1 MLDILIS
8 NSFYTPAEGDETMSG
23 RKLAFTGV
31 LLVSVALLALTAAL
45 SAAPADEFGTNW
57 TAQYFSNISLQGA
70 PVFTEVLPAGI
81 NQDWGS
87 GSPNPAVPADNFSAR
102 FTSSQI
108 FPAAGTYQFV
118 ITSDD
123 GARVIIDGAVV
134 YDQFVPRAR
143 TTDSFQVTL
152 TGGVHSL
159 VVEYFDSID
168 QAIIS
173 VQWFQ
178 VGATFATPTVDFT
191 VPIGP
196 TSTATRI
203 PPTPLPEIPP
213 GALTA
218 TVIRASVLL
227 TRSGPFLGAPVVG
240 RILRGQTYAVV
251 GRDADA
257 RWFLLQLSGKQGWAW
272 GYYLFVN
279 GNSFNAPVVS
289 PFTTAGQ
296 PAANTGVAI
305 QTQATL
311 RLRAAPN
318 TASEQIGRIPWGTI
332 LPVLGRTSDGGWLQV
347 QFYDTIGFVAIPYV
361 RVVEGDVNSVPVV
374 Q

>member
-1 MLDILIS
+1 
-8 NSFYTPAEGDETMSG
+8 
-23 RKLAFTGV
+23 
-31 LLVSVALLALTAAL
+31 
-45 SAAPADEFGTNW
+45 
-57 TAQYFSNISLQGA
+57 
-70 PVFTEVLPAGI
+70 
-81 NQDWGS
+81 
-87 GSPNPAVPADNFSAR
+87 
-102 FTSSQI
+102 
-108 FPAAGTYQFV
+108 
-118 ITSDD
+118 
-123 GARVIIDGAVV
+123 
-134 YDQFVPRAR
+134 
-143 TTDSFQVTL
+143 
-152 TGGVHSL
+152 